1 MLVVIFIIKFIF
13 ISLGKEISQGVMAW
27 FNLATNPIILEFTSG
42 YFIAHYFKIIVYLV
56 NRVRVSV
63 FILTI
68 VILLTLVYFE
78 MKTFYFFSDFHIG
91 GMFLP
96 ALFIFFFCI
105 KIFDLDKKT
114 VPRFLVFT
122 SRISYS
128 IYLLHMAII
137 FTIIDVSTWV
147 FGSDVFGVFSARFNL
162 FFISLFFSWVVS
174 YYFCFCV
181 EERLSRKIKK
191 YIFRV

>member
-1 MLVVIFIIKFIF
+1 MLVVIFIIKFIL

-27 FNLATNPIILEFTSG
+27 FNLATNPIILEFVSG
-42 YFIAHYFKIIVYLV
+42 YLIAHYFKIIVCLV

-91 GMFLP
+91 GVFLP

-105 KIFDLDKKT
+105 KIFDLDKKN

-174 YYFCFCV
+174 YYFCFYV

>member
-1 MLVVIFIIKFIF
+1 MLVVIFIIKFIL
-13 ISLGKEISQGVMAW
+13 ISLGKEFSQGIMAW
-27 FNLATNPIILEFTSG
+27 FNLATNPIILEFVSG
-42 YFIAHYFKIIVYLV
+42 YLIAYYFKITVFLV

-63 FILTI
+63 FILVM
-68 VILLTLVYFE
+68 VILLTLMCFE
-78 MKTFYFFSDFHIG
+78 MKVFYFFSDFHMG

-96 ALFIFFFCI
+96 SLFIFFFCI

-137 FTIIDVSTWV
+137 FTIIDVSRWV

-174 YYFCFCV
+174 YYFCFYV
-181 EERLSRKIKK
+181 EERLSRKIKR

>member
-1 MLVVIFIIKFIF
+1 MLIVIFIIKFIL
-13 ISLGKEISQGVMAW
+13 ISLGKEISQGIMAW
-27 FNLATNPIILEFTSG
+27 FNLATNPIILEFISG
-42 YFIAHYFKIIVYLV
+42 YLIAYYFKITVFLV
-56 NRVRVSV
+56 NRVRVSI
-63 FILTI
+63 FILAM
-68 VILLTLVYFE
+68 VILLTLMYFD
-78 MKTFYFFSDFHIG
+78 MKVFYFFSDFHIG

-174 YYFCFCV
+174 YYFCFYV
-181 EERLSRKIKK
+181 EERLSRKIKR

>member
-1 MLVVIFIIKFIF
+1 MLIVIFIIKFIL
-13 ISLGKEISQGVMAW
+13 ISLGKEISQGIMAW
-27 FNLATNPIILEFTSG
+27 FNLATNPIILEFISG
-42 YFIAHYFKIIVYLV
+42 YLIAYYFKITVFLV
-56 NRVRVSV
+56 NRVRVSI
-63 FILTI
+63 FILAM
-68 VILLTLVYFE
+68 VMLLTLMYFD
-78 MKTFYFFSDFHIG
+78 MKVFYFFSDFHIG

-174 YYFCFCV
+174 YYFCFYV
-181 EERLSRKIKK
+181 EERLSRKIKR

>member
-1 MLVVIFIIKFIF
+1 MLVVIFIIKFIL
-13 ISLGKEISQGVMAW
+13 ISLGKEISQGIMAW
-27 FNLATNPIILEFTSG
+27 FNLATNPIILEFISG
-42 YFIAHYFKIIVYLV
+42 YFIAHYFKIIVCLV

-78 MKTFYFFSDFHIG
+78 MKTFYFCSDFHIG

-174 YYFCFCV
+174 YYFCFYV

>member
-1 MLVVIFIIKFIF
+1 MLGIIFVIKFVL
-13 ISLGKEISQGVMAW
+13 ISIGKEINQGVMAW
-27 FNLATNPIILEFTSG
+27 FNLATNPIILEFISG
-42 YFIAHYFKIIVYLV
+42 YLVAYFFKSTVYFV
-56 NRVRVSV
+56 NRVRYPV
-63 FILTI
+63 FILAI
-68 VILLTLVYFE
+68 FILLILIYFE
-78 MKTFYFFSDFHIG
+78 MSTFYFYSDFHIG

-105 KIFDLDKKT
+105 KIFDLDKKA
-114 VPRFLVFT
+114 VPRFLIFT

-137 FTIIDVSTWV
+137 FTIIDISTWF

-162 FFISLFFSWVVS
+162 FFISLFFSWVIS
-174 YYFCFCV
+174 YYFCFYV

>member
-1 MLVVIFIIKFIF
+1 MLVVIFIIKFIL

-27 FNLATNPIILEFTSG
+27 FNLATNPIILEFVSG
-42 YFIAHYFKIIVYLV
+42 YLIAYYFKIIVCLV

-174 YYFCFCV
+174 YYFCFYI

>member
-1 MLVVIFIIKFIF
+1 MLVVIFIIKSVLLSSSI
-13 ISLGKEISQGVMAW
+13 EINQGIIAW
-27 FNLATNPIILEFTSG
+27 FNLATNPIILEFISG
-42 YFIAHYFKIIVYLV
+42 YYIAYYFKYIVYLV
-56 NRVRVSV
+56 NRVRYSV
-63 FILTI
+63 FISTI
-68 VILLTLVYFE
+68 SILLILIYFE
-78 MKTFYFFSDFHIG
+78 MKIFYFVSDLHIG

-96 ALFIFFFCI
+96 AVFIFVFCI
-105 KIFDLDKKT
+105 KVFDLDKKN

-137 FTIIDVSTWV
+137 FTIIDISTWI
-147 FGSDVFGVFSARFNL
+147 FGSDVFGAFSARFNL
-162 FFISLFFSWVVS
+162 FFISLFFSWLVS
-174 YYFCFCV
+174 FYFCFYV

>member
-1 MLVVIFIIKFIF
+1 MLIGIFIIKFVL
-13 ISLGKEISQGVMAW
+13 ISFDKEISQGIMAW
-27 FNLATNPIILEFTSG
+27 FNLATNPIILEFVTG
-42 YFIAHYFKIIVYLV
+42 YLVSYYFKKIVFFV
-56 NRVRVSV
+56 NRVRYSV
-63 FILTI
+63 FILAI
-68 VILLTLVYFE
+68 LILLILIYFD
-78 MKTFYFFSDFHIG
+78 MSTFYFYSDFHIG

-137 FTIIDVSTWV
+137 FTIIDISTWF

-174 YYFCFCV
+174 YYFCFYV

>member
-1 MLVVIFIIKFIF
+1 MLVVIFIIKFIL

-27 FNLATNPIILEFTSG
+27 FNLATNPIILEFVSG
-42 YFIAHYFKIIVYLV
+42 YLIAYYFKIIVCLV

-105 KIFDLDKKT
+105 KIFDLDKKN

-174 YYFCFCV
+174 YYFCFYV